1 MRCGFKHC
9 RQPPA
14 QPAQLIRL
22 LTRLGDA
29 VPHCIRSL
37 QCWTVTILADCL
49 SYVGSMLAT
58 LLPSSPAGC
67 LSWPRPSSQGK
78 QQQEGQ
84 LAWGSRAR
92 RIRQAQLCR
101 VTLSG
106 KEPPATRCAA
116 GMLCAVH
123 VATRGCPVQG
133 SQRWCTIRVHANV
146 TVSKVRTT
154 QCNASMHQNRC
165 MCESVW
171 PTVLVVKLQLSAD
184 MQQRGRTEQYMPLFS
199 GTHKRGMAGQA
210 CPLGQPLHGVSMGKQ
225 APASVTAAVATLDT
239 V

>member
-1 MRCGFKHC
+1 MCCGFKHC

-14 QPAQLIRL
+14 QPAQPIRL

-101 VTLSG
+101 VALYYGQGASG
-106 KEPPATRCAA
+106 HTVCSRDVVCSS
-116 GMLCAVH
+116 C
-123 VATRGCPVQG
+123 RDQG
-133 SQRWCTIRVHANV
+133 
-146 TVSKVRTT
+146 
-154 QCNASMHQNRC
+154 
-165 MCESVW
+165 
-171 PTVLVVKLQLSAD
+171 
-184 MQQRGRTEQYMPLFS
+184 LFS
-199 GTHKRGMAGQA
+199 ARLAEVVYHTGACKCDGQQGQNHSMQCIGA
-210 CPLGQPLHGVSMGKQ
+210 CVKVCGPQSWL
-225 APASVTAAVATLDT
+225 
-239 V
+239 